1 MQDRVRL
8 FPNARIPWGI
18 GGSSYFPA
26 WHASPFAETSIGQF
40 AAESA
45 CLIMGKG
52 GVSVQDI
59 DYLVSGA
66 TIPWPNEFWGA
77 PYLAA
82 CMERRVPGVHVSQ
95 ACATGLKAVLT
106 AAAQIESGAHH
117 MACVLTF
124 DRTSNSP
131 AVVYPAQPTYRRT
144 EVVSNVWDHFG
155 CDPSTKGAMITTAG
169 NAARKHGI
177 TRQEVDAIAL
187 LRSEQYAQAIGGHML
202 NKVLFPLS
210 VLDHRGQL
218 VGTVERDE
226 GVRPLTAEGLR
237 ALSEIDTCVTSGGQT
252 HPSDGMAT
260 LLVTSVERARVLSPD
275 VDITFVAA
283 TETRSLPSLMP
294 EAPAL
299 AAQELLQR
307 TGLTIKDMSVVKT
320 HNPFAV
326 NDAIFSRLLKI
337 DLERMNRTGCPLIYG
352 HPQGPT
358 LTRVLL
364 EALAESVSLGGGYV
378 LVCGCAAGDVG
389 IAAILNV
396 SDGKGGA

>member
-1 MQDRVRL
+1 MKDQVRI

-18 GGSSYFPA
+18 GGSSFFPA
-26 WHASPFAETSIGQF
+26 WHSSAFAETNIGQF
-40 AAESA
+40 AAEAA
-45 CLIMGKG
+45 CLILGKG

-59 DYLVSGA
+59 DYLVSGS

-77 PYLAA
+77 PYLSAQ
-82 CMERRVPGVHVSQ
+82 MEHRVPGVHVSQ

-106 AAAQIESGAHH
+106 AAAHIESRASQ

-131 AVVYPAQPTYRRT
+131 VVVYPAQPTHRRT
-144 EVVSNVWDHFG
+144 ETVSNVWDHFG
-155 CDPSTKGAMITTAG
+155 CDPATNGAMLATAI
-169 NAARKHGI
+169 NAARKYGI
-177 TRQEVDAIAL
+177 TRREADRIAL
-187 LRSEQYAQAIGGHML
+187 LRSEQYAQAMAGGIL
-202 NKVLFPLS
+202 NDILFPLS
-210 VLDHRGQL
+210 VLDHRGQPK
-218 VGTVERDE
+218 GKVECDE
-226 GVRPLTAEGLR
+226 GVRPLTAEGLWS
-237 ALSEIDTCVTSGGQT
+237 LPELGTSVTSGSQT
-252 HPSDGMAT
+252 HPSDGLAT
-260 LLVTSVERARVLSPD
+260 LLVTSAERARVLSPE
-275 VDITFVAA
+275 VDIAFVGVA
-283 TETRSLPSLMP
+283 ETRALPGLMP

-299 AAQELLQR
+299 AAQALLQR
-307 TGLTIKDMSVVKT
+307 IGLTINDMGVVKS

-326 NDAIFSRLLKI
+326 NDAIFCKVLGI
-337 DLERMNRTGCPLIYG
+337 EPEQMNRTGCPLIYG

-389 IAAILNV
+389 IAAIFKV